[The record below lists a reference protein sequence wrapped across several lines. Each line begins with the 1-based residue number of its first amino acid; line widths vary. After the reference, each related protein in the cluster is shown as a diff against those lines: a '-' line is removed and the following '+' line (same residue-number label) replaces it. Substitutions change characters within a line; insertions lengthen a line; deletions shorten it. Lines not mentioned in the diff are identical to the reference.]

1 MFLQVKLLNLKKMS
15 IWILE
20 KMSLHKSLMSAQR
33 KLDYKK
39 PTTAITTVPVA
50 QNNFVMDEDGDE
62 IQRMLREA
70 ENNLD
75 LDPALRD

>member
-1 MFLQVKLLNLKKMS
+1 MDPGEDVVAQVTNVSPKKIGLQ
-15 IWILE
+15 
-20 KMSLHKSLMSAQR
+20 
-33 KLDYKK
+33 K